1 MRNNRRISR
10 IGVLLSVWICA
21 WACKASG
28 TENMPVEST
37 EPVSAMDTEAGT
49 TEAAGKETLPENTT
63 RPEGTEPGR
72 STDGAEQ
79 TETEAVSMVMKIDG
93 QTVEVTW
100 EDNAAVEK
108 LKELASDG
116 LTIEMSMY
124 GGFEQVGPIGQKLP
138 ASDRQIT
145 TQAGDV
151 ILYAGDK
158 LVVFYGSNSWAYTK
172 LGKIDKSAREM
183 KDLLGDHDVTIE
195 IFMGTP

>member
-1 MRNNRRISR
+1 
-10 IGVLLSVWICA
+10 
-21 WACKASG
+21 
-28 TENMPVEST
+28 
-37 EPVSAMDTEAGT
+37 
-49 TEAAGKETLPENTT
+49 
-63 RPEGTEPGR
+63 
-72 STDGAEQ
+72 
-79 TETEAVSMVMKIDG
+79 MVMKIDG